1 VVRFQITVLNHES
14 GRLVEN
20 NMNANFVALITRGIL
35 LCLLAGGFTASSAAQ
50 DMGLL
55 TQNEQIAPERVVPA
69 PAPGTLI
76 LPGEQLDKDSAS
88 KKCMTVCAQWGEEC
102 NYINRGSAGTT
113 RSCRRTCQQYT
124 EECF

>member
-1 VVRFQITVLNHES
+1 MIN
-14 GRLVEN
+14 
-20 NMNANFVALITRGIL
+20 NFVAMIVRGTLI
-35 LCLLAGGFTASSAAQ
+35 CVLAGGMSVSSAAD

-55 TQNEQIAPERVVPA
+55 AQNEQTAPERVEPA

-76 LPGEQLDKDSAS
+76 LPGEQQDKDSAG